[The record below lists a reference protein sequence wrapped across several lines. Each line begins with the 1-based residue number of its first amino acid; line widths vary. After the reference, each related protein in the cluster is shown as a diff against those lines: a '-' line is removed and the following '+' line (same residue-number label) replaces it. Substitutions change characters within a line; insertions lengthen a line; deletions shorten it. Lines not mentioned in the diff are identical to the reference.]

1 MPEIKNQFTG
11 GKMNKDLDERLVPKG
26 EYRDAMNIQVS
37 TSEGSDVGTIQNV
50 LGNVL
55 LDGQLSIPTTSVCIG
70 SISDEK
76 HDSLYW
82 FITGSTFE
90 SAYKGGNP
98 EIYPIPSGN
107 WQGQA
112 IWSNSYND
120 IAGLEQQ
127 MLVSDFA
134 TKLRFNSIYRLA
146 PNDQGIKI
154 VQPVFID
161 EAGVTVTVQ
170 SGAVNFLVPSTQLEL
185 AEAQGFLA
193 ANVAPGS
200 FLNQGLGYNYSTAF
214 GHSFEIFDG
223 EKIRIGDRL
232 SMWGINPWT
241 SEAVDFLDGYHEKYG
256 GVTVMD
262 KELISTWTDNNGVAK
277 QHYVVTLSENL
288 YSLRWNQYEGKVQD
302 FSAGGAAVGYV
313 IFLNYIASHLIF
325 QQSIL
330 GFQPETLLT
339 GINILDDMLF
349 WTDNRT
355 EPKKINISRSIQG
368 TAPSGLKHTKLI
380 NEATNVDIYSG
391 IDILEKHITVI
402 KKAPTTALSMV
413 LNTDRDP
420 NKNYS
425 GIVKIDDGILNVDSF
440 TSSSAT
446 QGLYDFSSVE
456 IGDTIRME
464 VISDL
469 DYNSTFNVDW
479 QDGTKVVLGKYDGA
493 GTAQLPLT
501 AFSLKGVIDGWGGN
515 NFDSSSSAVKVS
527 IKIQSIV
534 GFPPVAD
541 PGTGYQEYVID
552 RFDESE
558 KLFEFKFPRFSYR
571 YKYEDNEYSSYAPF
585 TEVGFIPGGLDY
597 HPKKGYNVGM
607 TNRVTDIDLMDY
619 ITDDIPLDVVQIDL
633 LYKDDSSPNIY
644 IIDTLK
650 PRDNIL
656 VGNTGNFWTE
666 NSYKLKTETIF
677 AVVASNQLLRPWDN
691 VPRKALAQELTGNR
705 LVYGNYLQNYDLTV
719 RGGSGLENFYPEF
732 KSSIISG
739 DTGDDSKRSI
749 KALREYQ
756 LGVVF
761 SDEYGRETPVMSNP
775 TGAFKLEKG
784 SAANTNRL
792 KVGFKGGLTPE
803 NLKYYKFF
811 IKETS
816 SEYYNM
822 AMDRFYDA
830 EDGNFW
836 IAFPSVDRNKI
847 DIDTFLVLKKG
858 PDSASLVSDEAR
870 YKVIAIENE
879 APEYIKTNQLNI
891 GTITHDIAGGGYDVF
906 GTTMKGAPALG
917 RNFFSMDA
925 TPFQATSLIDLPNI
939 KEHLYVEFGNVST
952 DAVSDRYRITTVA
965 TQDPYVA
972 GLSTY
977 EFTIKDQFNSDVN
990 FISNDPSGQMPTE
1003 INDQTTVRF
1012 YKYEVENKPQFDG
1025 RFFVKI
1031 HADEVFSDVMKMT
1044 STSTSNEY
1052 RVLDEK
1058 KIYLLSA
1065 YQKGVHNQTNSKVF
1079 GGVSPFPDVDANCTS
1094 TSIEATCHDWM
1105 YHQAFYTFEQ
1115 EGVNKPTKILERGT
1129 DWDDVWF
1136 IDEGFSTATN
1146 GSDNRWD
1153 SGWGYHLNNS
1163 NINSY
1168 GVGIHDYSAISQ
1180 IDLSFGPVIA
1190 PSVMQSGGTY
1200 GTGYNNLGQAV
1211 AISGSYTSGYFADP
1225 SGTYQAHEMWDLTAD
1240 YQSQNYGHLTPWI
1253 DRIAS
1258 GSKIRWAED
1267 PTNTVYTIFD
1277 STTYYNRVNFE
1288 ANTPSGVIAH
1298 HQAENYRRQH
1308 RFKCVPSMSA
1318 WNPTIRGTGDAIAGS
1333 VVVSEYVDNPGF
1345 SPATTSPLTASAT
1358 QASYT
1363 DFTIKIKSE
1372 LFWNSYDVNYEK
1384 RWPIA
1389 RGMILVN
1396 VDGASINPPILVD
1409 DYNDDGIDVTVTFVG
1424 YENTTVNLS
1433 VNAED
1438 VLVFKQPVFNGLS
1451 ENSAKNI
1458 NKYNVPSSGG
1468 NRNGMAAVGYKLQFV
1483 EEIQEKSLLPED
1495 PAVWETEPKDSAD
1508 LDIYYEIS
1516 GRNPIR
1522 LDAST
1527 IKTAIPIGA
1536 KISCNNGGGSPFLQV
1551 VDNYSND
1558 GNVIRLSE
1566 HLCIHPAICATGT
1579 AGIEV
1584 GDIFHIT
1591 KLDGSSFGVQIST
1604 VIADDT
1610 FSLDPFLYNSNYQ
1623 LNWHNC
1629 YSFGNGVESNR
1640 IRDNFN
1646 LPYVS
1651 NGVKVSSSLED
1662 RYEEERREYGL
1673 IYSGVYNST
1682 SGVNSLN
1689 QFIQAEKITKDVNP
1703 TYGSIQKLHSRST
1716 ADGDLIT
1723 LCEDRILK
1731 ILANKDAVYNA
1742 DGNPQ
1747 LTANEN
1753 VLGQAI
1759 PFSGEYGI
1767 STNPESFA
1775 SENYRVYFT
1784 DKVRGA
1790 VMRLSKDGLTPIS
1803 DHGMKDW
1810 FRDNLKLNTTLIGS
1824 YDDKKEEY
1832 NISLKQT
1839 TEGIPKTVSFREDVR
1854 GWVSFKSFTPEN
1866 AISCANEYYS
1876 ARNGRMWQHNVEQ
1889 FITAGAEFGRNTFY
1903 GAHTFSTFN
1912 VILNDVPGSVKS
1924 FNTIN
1929 YEGSQSKVDQLLTD
1943 GEYHNL
1949 HTKTGWYVDSIST
1962 NKETGTINE
1971 FIEKEGKWFNYIK
1984 GQKIQHGGQHILI
1997 NPDGSSTFDQASFA
2011 IQGIGLLSIP
2021 PITTLVYG
2029 CMDISASNY
2038 ESWAQ
2043 IDDGS
2048 CIPFT
2053 YGCMEP
2059 TADNYNSTVNTDDG
2073 SCIWSGCTINDGS
2086 QVNPTLFPAIAYSYS
2101 ASNSIFDDGSCV
2113 PWVFGCTDPTATNYD
2128 PLANTNAT
2136 SPNDATSPC
2145 IPYIYGCMILL
2156 SDNYNSANTDD
2167 GTCTWLG
2174 CTEPL
2179 ATNYGWFG
2187 YAPGSGFPPEA
2198 NSYVIAGSQ
2207 YGIQNNAAACL
2218 GGGCMDPTANNYDLT
2233 ATYDPQNPA
2242 APDYTSTEGSCFT
2255 CDWTTGG
2262 GSYGGAPIV
2271 NVFVA
2276 DETSS
2281 GAGNGQLSV
2290 EYDAYGPYLPYT
2302 FSIEDLGGNVYTV
2315 YNDNQSLG
2323 GFSNANHVLFT
2334 NLPAGTY
2341 DVTIHGNGIGADC
2354 VYMSTTHVISTG
2366 VAPPAYGCT
2375 SPNACNYD
2383 AAATADDG
2391 SCEFTSCGGCTDILA
2406 DAYPFSQGLQTGTNN
2421 ACITPNT
2428 YNTGPCTISCGDG
2441 FGLSVGNFCC
2451 SYTVYGCTDP
2461 TACNYTPAPT
2471 TGGSNGAGGNVTI
2484 VPDGSCSYSGCMDAS
2499 LGMFPSILGL
2509 DINGNACGFPCQDA
2523 NGDDIGYSA
2532 NNYTPCAT
2540 VQPLGICDYDTL
2552 GCTDD
2557 TACNYDPN
2565 AQVDDSSCVFGFTG
2579 ATIGDPNAGV
2589 TIPVWYYDPPQNNS
2603 ITIQHFVS
2611 NGYSVGSAYEN
2622 DIGLTIQ
2629 SVQQTLSQYTP
2640 NVDIVTVNL
2649 WRKEQFS
2656 PFNWILQHT
2665 HDITINQV
2673 YWEFGA
2679 TVADGAVFGGNRISS
2694 GKNPYPW
2701 GPSAQSSSNFPF
2713 QPLHLSTVEYAVEIT
2728 STIANVIYGE
2738 STATNPTAQTE
2749 ACGVWKPFTFNP
2761 LPNCANPYAVSGC
2774 TDATAC
2780 NSNPLATCD
2789 DGTCNYGTAT
2799 LYYAGSS
2806 SCYIGPGCD
2815 PGNLGTSYI
2824 SLNACCTANPSLCA

>member
-1 MPEIKNQFTG
+1 MPEIKHQFTG
-11 GKMNKDLDERLVPKG
+11 GKMNKDVDERLVPNG

-50 LGNVL
+50 LGNIL
-55 LDGQLSIPTTSVCIG
+55 LSDQLNIMNPSVCIG

-76 HDSLYW
+76 NDTLYW
-82 FITGSTFE
+82 FITGDAFE
-90 SAYKGGNP
+90 SAYSGENP

-107 WQGQA
+107 WTGQA
-112 IWSNSYND
+112 TWPNYLSD
-120 IAGLEQQ
+120 IGGLEQQ

-134 TKLRFNSIYRLA
+134 TKRRFNSIYRLT
-146 PNDQGIKI
+146 PNAQGTKV

-161 EAGVTVTVQ
+161 EAGVTVAIQ
-170 SGAVNFLVPSTQLEL
+170 SGAVNFLEPSTQLEL
-185 AEAQGFLA
+185 AEAQGFPA
-193 ANVAPGS
+193 GNVASGS

-214 GHSFEIFDG
+214 GHSFEVFDG

-277 QHYVVTLSENL
+277 QHYVVTLSENV

-302 FSAGGAAVGYV
+302 FSAGGAAAGYV
-313 IFLNYIASHLIF
+313 IPLNLITSHLIF

-330 GFQPETLLT
+330 GFQPDTLVT

-368 TAPSGLKHTKLI
+368 TAPSGLNHTKLV
-380 NEATNVDIYSG
+380 NKATDISIFTG

-402 KKAPTTALSMV
+402 KKAPTTVLSMV
-413 LNTDRDP
+413 LNTSREP
-420 NKNYS
+420 NQNYS
-425 GIVKIDDGILNVDSF
+425 GIVKIDNGILNVNSF
-440 TSSSAT
+440 TSNSAT

-464 VISDL
+464 VVEDL

-501 AFSLKGVIDGWGGN
+501 AFSLKGVIDDWGGN
-515 NFDSSSSAVKVS
+515 NFDSSSGAVKVS

-585 TEVGFIPGGLDY
+585 TEVGFVPGGLDY

-607 TNRVTDIDLMDY
+607 TNRVVDVDLMDY

-644 IIDTLK
+644 IVDTLK

-656 VGNTGNFWTE
+656 VGNTDNFWNK

-677 AVVASNQLLRPWDN
+677 AAVASNQLLRPWDN

-705 LVYGNYLQNYDLTV
+705 IVYGNYLQNYDLSI
-719 RGGSGLENFYPEF
+719 GAENFYPEF
-732 KSSIISG
+732 KSAIISSG
-739 DTGDDSKRSI
+739 TSDDSKRSI

-775 TGAFKLEKG
+775 TGAFKLEKS
-784 SAANTNRL
+784 SAASTNRL
-792 KVGFKGGLTPE
+792 KVGFRGQLTPD

-816 SEYYNM
+816 SEYYNV

-858 PDSASLVSDEAR
+858 PDSASLVADEAR

-879 APEYIKTNQLNI
+879 APDFIKTNNLNI
-891 GTITHDIAGGGYDVF
+891 GTITHDIGGGGDDVF
-906 GTTMKGAPALG
+906 GTTMSGAPAVG

-925 TPFQATSLIDLPNI
+925 TPFQGSSLIDLPNI
-939 KEHLYVEFGNVST
+939 KEPLYVEFGSVST
-952 DAVSDRYRITTVA
+952 DAVSGRYRITTVA
-965 TQDPYVA
+965 TQDTYEA
-972 GLSTY
+972 DSSTY
-977 EFTIKDQFNSDVN
+977 EFTVKDQFNSDVN

-1031 HADEVFSDVMKMT
+1031 HADEVFDVAMKA
-1044 STSTSNEY
+1044 TSTSNDY
-1052 RVLDEK
+1052 RILDEK

-1065 YQKGVHNQTNSKVF
+1065 HQKGVHNQTNSKVF
-1079 GGVSPFPDVDANCTS
+1079 GGTSPFPNVDSNCTNYS
-1094 TSIEATCHDWM
+1094 VESTCHDWM
-1105 YHQAFYTFEQ
+1105 YHQAFYTYEQ
-1115 EGVNKPTKILERGT
+1115 VGNLVGGSWRPTEILERGT

-1146 GSDNRWD
+1146 GSDNLYD
-1153 SGWGYHLNNS
+1153 SGFGNHQNNS
-1163 NINSY
+1163 NTDSY
-1168 GVGIHDYSAISQ
+1168 GVGIHDYNALSQ

-1211 AISGSYTSGYFADP
+1211 AISGSYTSGYFAQGNFP
-1225 SGTYQAHEMWDLTAD
+1225 GHEMWDLTAG

-1253 DRIAS
+1253 ERIAS
-1258 GSKIRWAED
+1258 GSKIKWAED
-1267 PTNTVYTIFD
+1267 PTDTVYTIFD
-1277 STTYYNRVNFE
+1277 STTYYNRVNYE
-1288 ANTPSGVIAH
+1288 GNTQGNVFAH

-1318 WNPTIRGTGDAIAGS
+1318 WNPTIRGIGDAIAGS
-1333 VVVSEYVDNPGF
+1333 VVVNEYVSNPGQ
-1345 SPATTSPLTASAT
+1345 SPIATLPLIASST
-1358 QASYT
+1358 QATYT
-1363 DFTIKIKSE
+1363 GFTIKIKRE
-1372 LFWNSYDVNYEK
+1372 LFWNSYDYQYKK

-1396 VDGASINPPILVD
+1396 VGGATLNPPILVD
-1409 DYNDDGIDVTVTFVG
+1409 GYDDDGTDVIVTFVG
-1424 YENTTVNLS
+1424 YENTTVNLG
-1433 VNAED
+1433 VDAGN

-1458 NKYNVPSSGG
+1458 NQYNVPSESN

-1483 EEIQEKSLLPED
+1483 EEIIPESLLPED
-1495 PAVWETEPKDSAD
+1495 PAIWETEPKDAAD

-1516 GRNPIR
+1516 GRNPLR
-1522 LDAST
+1522 LDSET

-1536 KISCNNGGGSPFLQV
+1536 GVSCDNGGGTYDLEVINNISAA
-1551 VDNYSND
+1551 
-1558 GNVIRLSE
+1558 GNIIQLSE
-1566 HLCIHPAICATGT
+1566 DLCIDPAQCYTGV

-1591 KLDGSSFGVQIST
+1591 KLDGSSFGVQISA

-1610 FSLDPFLYNSNYQ
+1610 FSLKPFLYNSNYQ

-1640 IRDNFN
+1640 VRDNFN
-1646 LPYVS
+1646 LPYIS
-1651 NGVKVSSSLED
+1651 NGVKASSRLED

-1753 VLGQAI
+1753 VLGQTI

-1775 SENYRVYFT
+1775 SESYRVYFT
-1784 DKVRGA
+1784 DRVRGA
-1790 VMRLSKDGLTPIS
+1790 VMRLSKDGLTAIS
-1803 DHGMKDW
+1803 NHGMKDW

-1839 TEGIPKTVSFREDVR
+1839 TEGIAKAVSFREDVR

-1866 AISCANEYYS
+1866 AVSCANEYYS
-1876 ARNGRMWQHNVEQ
+1876 TRNGRMWQHNVEQ
-1889 FITAGAEFGRNTFY
+1889 FDGAGAEYGRNTFY
-1903 GAHTFSTFN
+1903 GEPNFSTFN

-1943 GEYHNL
+1943 SEYHNL
-1949 HTKTGWYVDSIST
+1949 HSKAGWYVDSIFT

-1984 GQKIQHGGQHILI
+1984 GQNIQHAGQHVLL
-1997 NPDGSSTFDQASFA
+1997 NSDGSSTFDQASFA
-2011 IQGIGLLSIP
+2011 IQGIGSLSIIP
-2021 PITTLVYG
+2021 VPTLIEG
-2029 CMDISASNY
+2029 CTDVTASNY
-2038 ESWAQ
+2038 ESYAQ
-2043 IDDGS
+2043 VESVPSS
-2048 CIPFT
+2048 CIPFI
-2053 YGCMEP
+2053 YGCMEL
-2059 TADNYNSTVNTDDG
+2059 TAQTTYNQYANTDDG
-2073 SCIWSGCTINDGS
+2073 SCLWYGCTTNNGT
-2086 QVNPTLFPAIAYSYS
+2086 QLNPTNFPGIAYNYS
-2101 ASNSIFDDGSCV
+2101 ASNNIIDDGSCV
-2113 PWVFGCTDPTATNYD
+2113 PWVFGCTDITAFNYD
-2128 PLANTNAT
+2128 SLAN
-2136 SPNDATSPC
+2136 SNDGSCVPVV
-2145 IPYIYGCMILL
+2145 YGCMIEL
-2156 SDNYNSANTDD
+2156 SDNFSLTANTDD

-2174 CTEPL
+2174 CLDVL
-2179 ATNYGWFG
+2179 ASNYGWFG
-2187 YAPGSGFPPEA
+2187 AAPGLGFA
-2198 NSYVIAGSQ
+2198 NYMTTYVFAGTQ
-2207 YGIQNNAAACL
+2207 YGVQEDASACE
-2218 GGGCMDPTANNYDLT
+2218 GGGCMDSAATNYDAL
-2233 ATYDPQNPA
+2233 ALYDPLNSFGTDG
-2242 APDYTSTEGSCFT
+2242 APDYSVSDGSCIT
-2255 CDWTTGG
+2255 CDWSSGG
-2262 GSYGGAPIV
+2262 GAYSGAPIV
-2271 NVFVA
+2271 SVNIA
-2276 DETSS
+2276 DETGPNQS
-2281 GAGNGQLSV
+2281 NGQISI
-2290 EYDAYGPYLPYT
+2290 EFDAYGPYLPYT
-2302 FSIEDLGGNVYTV
+2302 FSLEDHSGIIYTT
-2315 YNDNQSLG
+2315 YANGQSLG
-2323 GFSNANHVLFT
+2323 GFPNANHVLFA
-2334 NLPAGTY
+2334 NLPADTY
-2341 DVTIHGNGIGADC
+2341 IIKLQGGGNGSDC
-2354 VYMSTTHVISTG
+2354 FFTG
-2366 VAPPAYGCT
+2366 SNNVVGTSAVLNFGCMDAG
-2375 SPNACNYD
+2375 ACNYD
-2383 AAATADDG
+2383 NTADTDNG
-2391 SCEFTSCGGCTDILA
+2391 SCDYSSCSGCTDILA
-2406 DAYPFSQGLQTGTNN
+2406 DTYPTSQGLQTGTND
-2421 ACITPNT
+2421 ACLTPGT
-2428 YNTGPCTISCGDG
+2428 FSPGPCTSSCYADANNPSGY
-2441 FGLSVGNFCC
+2441 GNGCC
-2451 SYTVYGCTDP
+2451 SYTISGCTDV
-2461 TACNYTPAPT
+2461 TACNYSPPPI
-2471 TGGSNGAGGNVTI
+2471 TGGSNGAGGNTTVVDTT
-2484 VPDGSCSYSGCMDAS
+2484 PSSCVYNGCMDTS

-2523 NGDDIGYSA
+2523 SGVDIGYNA
-2532 NNYTPCAT
+2532 NNYMPCAT
-2540 VQPLGICDYDTL
+2540 FQPVGACDYGTT
-2552 GCTDD
+2552 GCTDS
-2557 TACNYDPN
+2557 TACNFDFN
-2565 AQVDDSSCVFGFTG
+2565 AQSDDGSCVFGFVG
-2579 ATIGDPNAGV
+2579 ATIGDPLAGV
-2589 TIPVWYYDPPQNNS
+2589 TTPVWYYEEVQDLTDISN
-2603 ITIQHFVS
+2603 TVQHYVA
-2611 NGYSVGSAYEN
+2611 NGYSVAANNEN
-2622 DIGLTIQ
+2622 DVGLTIQ
-2629 SVQQTLSQYTP
+2629 SVQQNLSQYAPT
-2640 NVDIVTVNL
+2640 DKVTVKL
-2649 WRKEQFS
+2649 WALDANVWVLK
-2656 PFNWILQHT
+2656 HT
-2665 HDITINQV
+2665 HDIDVNQV
-2673 YWEFGA
+2673 YWTHGA
-2679 TVADGAVFGGNRISS
+2679 TAAEGAIFGGNRTST

-2701 GPSAQSSSNFPF
+2701 GTSATSAANYSF
-2713 QPLHLSTVEYAVEIT
+2713 QPLVANYQARQYAVEIT
-2728 STIANVIYGE
+2728 STIAGVAYGE
-2738 STATNPTAQTE
+2738 STVINPLAQTE
-2749 ACGVWKPFTFNP
+2749 GCGVWKPFMFNVQSA
-2761 LPNCANPYAVSGC
+2761 CSNPYAVLGC
-2774 TDATAC
+2774 TDSTAC
-2780 NSNPLATCD
+2780 NEDPLATCD
-2789 DGTCNYGTAT
+2789 DGSCFFGTAA
-2799 LYYAGSS
+2799 LYYAGNG
-2806 SCYIGPGCD
+2806 CAAGPGCD
-2815 PGNLGTSYI
+2815 PLTLGTSYT
-2824 SLNACCTANPSLCA
+2824 SQADCYAATGNGS